1 MFLPRNVT
9 CGTHYGSGMF
19 CLTEA
24 GEQRTD
30 WVRKRTEQVWKA
42 MPFALAQAKIDSE
55 DAKNMA
61 DKSTKITIF
70 FIIWE
75 AL

>member
-1 MFLPRNVT
+1 MALIMVLECFVRLRQE
-9 CGTHYGSGMF
+9 SSK
-19 CLTEA
+19 LT
-24 GEQRTD
+24 RSL
-30 WVRKRTEQVWKA
+30 KRTEQLWKG
-42 MPFALAQAKIDSE
+42 MHLPNSHAKIDSG

-70 FIIWE
+70 IIWE

>member
-1 MFLPRNVT
+1 MKAS
-9 CGTHYGSGMF
+9 GTRVSNEPIGS
-19 CLTEA
+19 LK
-24 GEQRTD
+24 
-30 WVRKRTEQVWKA
+30 WTEQVWKA
-42 MPFALAQAKIDSE
+42 MPFALAQARIDSE

-70 FIIWE
+70 IIWE

>member
-1 MFLPRNVT
+1 MFLRRNLA

-30 WVRKRTEQVWKA
+30 WVPQKDPASLESHA
-42 MPFALAQAKIDSE
+42 ICFNSQAKIDSG
-55 DAKNMA
+55 DAKNTA
-61 DKSTKITIF
+61 DKSTEITIF
-70 FIIWE
+70 
-75 AL
+75 L

>member
-1 MFLPRNVT
+1 MFLRRNLT

-24 GEQRTD
+24 GEQ
-30 WVRKRTEQVWKA
+30 RTEQVWKA

-70 FIIWE
+70 FYN
-75 AL
+75 LGSTVK